1 MMRVS
6 HRLALASIC
15 CILAIMLL
23 LPVSAQASRAED
35 ITVMFEFTPAKDSY
49 KQAENFTIDFTIY
62 NSLMNI
68 SGFPND
74 VKVTN
79 LSAHFSWMAPNQWL
93 GTDVSSGSS
102 WLVPG
107 ESGVYGLNM
116 SVPANASAHS
126 YSYILKVKYDKN
138 DAWGTTYGI
147 EWVSQ
152 PYADFSVTERS
163 SAQNDGATV
172 NWPVFI
178 AGLALVVAL
187 GSIGAVFYYKREQK
201 GTVPPVPAQTTQT
214 EAQPTSGS

>member
-35 ITVMFEFTPAKDSY
+35 ITVIFEFTPAKDSY
-49 KQAENFTIDFTIY
+49 KQAEDFTIGFTVY
-62 NSLMNI
+62 NSFKNI
-68 SGFPND
+68 SGYTTEIR
-74 VKVTN
+74 VTN

-93 GTDVSSGSS
+93 GTNVSSGSS
-102 WLVPG
+102 WLAPG
-107 ESGVYGLNM
+107 ESGLYGLNM

-163 SAQNDGATV
+163 SAQNHGATI
-172 NWPVFI
+172 NWPI
-178 AGLALVVAL
+178 MIGSHPLV
-187 GSIGAVFYYKREQK
+187 R
-201 GTVPPVPAQTTQT
+201 TW
-214 EAQPTSGS
+214 